1 MFVFARART
10 EGEKVLDA
18 FKRRADILVE
28 KVKEK

>member
-18 FKRRADILVE
+18 LRRRADILVE